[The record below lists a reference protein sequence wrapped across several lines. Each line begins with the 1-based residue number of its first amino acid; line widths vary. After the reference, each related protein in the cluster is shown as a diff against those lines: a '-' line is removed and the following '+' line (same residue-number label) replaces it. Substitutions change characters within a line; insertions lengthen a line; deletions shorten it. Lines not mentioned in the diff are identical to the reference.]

1 MVITNFIE
9 KVYNISFMKA
19 SIREDMIVPDHRER
33 ITKTVEMSG
42 EPVEIYMTKMMTPCT
57 PEEFKAMSVE
67 ERETA
72 KVQPPLNQRTYSPE
86 EGIVC
91 MQDIPVKMRDG
102 VTIYVD
108 IYKPEAEGRYPL
120 IISWSFYGKRPFDG
134 QSEWQIMGV
143 PPQTVSNMSKFES
156 PDPGYWCRRGYA
168 VANVD
173 PRGIGHSEGDF
184 VQFGS
189 QDGKDGYDFIEWA
202 AVQSWCSGRC
212 ALSGNSCVAM
222 TQWRIASQQPP
233 HLTCMAPW
241 ESTTDMYRES
251 LCEGGIPAHS
261 FVRLVMKEACGPNYM
276 DSTPDNLEKYPF
288 INCAYWKDKDPVWAN
303 VTIPVYQTACWNHF
317 HLRGSINAFRKCR
330 SRRKWLRVHRDFEWP
345 DAYSNENLKDLE
357 LFFARYLKLE
367 RNGWELTPKVRIEVQ
382 DTGEFLTMKNRP
394 EENFPL
400 KRTKYEKLY
409 LDASD
414 RSMKKEPVEKKA
426 MAVYESETG
435 EVWFDYCFDEDTE
448 LTGYM
453 KLRLHVAAE
462 SYNDMDLFIAVQKLS
477 TKGDL
482 LPVTLFGE
490 PHPGAWGKMRVSRRK
505 LDEKL
510 STDYC
515 PVQAHICDEK
525 LKPGQIVPV
534 DIEIVPTSRFFHKGQ
549 QIRVS
554 IAGRYIRGDWFEPLM
569 WNADNQGNHLIYT
582 GGEYESFLQIPVIP
596 PRFQD
601 GEIII
606 R

>member
-1 MVITNFIE
+1 M
-9 KVYNISFMKA
+9 S
-19 SIREDMIVPDHRER
+19 DHRER

-102 VTIYVD
+102 VTIYAD
-108 IYKPEAEGRYPL
+108 IYKPEEEGRYPL

-143 PPQTVSNMSKFES
+143 PPQTVSDMSKFES

-202 AVQSWCSGRC
+202 AEQIWCSGKC

-288 INCAYWKDKDPVWAN
+288 INCAYWKDKNPVWEN

-330 SRRKWLRVHRDFEWP
+330 SRRKWLRVHRNFEWP

-357 LFFARYLKLE
+357 LFFARYLKLK

-382 DTGEFLTMKNRP
+382 DTGEFLAVKNRP

-414 RSMKKEPVEKKA
+414 RSMKKEPVEKMA

-435 EVWFDYCFDEDTE
+435 EVCFDYRFEEETE

-453 KLRLHVAAE
+453 KLRLYVAAE
-462 SYNDMDLFIAVQKLS
+462 SYDDMDLFIAVQKLS

-525 LKPGQIVPV
+525 LKPGEIVPV

-569 WNADNQGNHLIYT
+569 WNTDNQGNHLIYT